1 MNPIH
6 FTQCLSPTSSSCKE
20 PSRRCPVTINA
31 LPDDM
36 LIEIFDLYHA
46 DATKY
51 FFYASQA
58 WHSLVCVCR
67 RWRHVIF
74 ASPRSLDLRLVI
86 TESTPVKQM
95 LDVWPSF
102 PIVVTNTF
110 HHNIP
115 KLVCSGGDNLIDALN
130 HHDVVCHVN
139 LRNLGR
145 LWQKLALAAVMQE
158 PFPELTHMEL
168 RSDGKMALV
177 LPDAFLGGSAPRL
190 RTLRLDCIP
199 FPALPNLLLSA
210 RHLVK
215 LRLWRIPKNGY
226 VSPEAM
232 VVCLSALTSLGSLTI
247 GFQSPR
253 SRPDNDTTNRRPPR
267 LTRAAL
273 PALTEFSFY
282 GASEYIDDLAAR
294 IDTPLLQCL
303 HLSFFNQLIFD
314 LPRLAQFVGRAENF
328 ALLDRSKVVFG
339 RDGVEM
345 IFDSP
350 VGHRELWLSLRVAC
364 RELDWQISS
373 MAQLC
378 SLPSRHLCHVDE
390 LRIHGHGIH
399 SSGPGIH
406 SSWQSEWHEDLD
418 PTQWLEL
425 FHPFIALQSL
435 HVSGNLGELVASA
448 LQELRGESTTEVL
461 PALRSLFFEASRCV
475 WKPIEGFL
483 AMRRSSDH
491 PVDFF
496 WDYQ

>member
-1 MNPIH
+1 M
-6 FTQCLSPTSSSCKE
+6 F
-20 PSRRCPVTINA
+20 
-31 LPDDM
+31 PDDI
-36 LIEIFDLYHA
+36 LIEIFDLYLA
-46 DATKY
+46 DATSY
-51 FFYASQA
+51 FVYDSQA
-58 WHSLVCVCR
+58 WHRLVCVCR
-67 RWRHVIF
+67 RWRYVIF
-74 ASPRSLDLRLVI
+74 ALPRSLDLRLVI
-86 TESTPVKQM
+86 TESTPAKQM

-102 PIVVTNTF
+102 PIVVTNSF
-110 HHNIP
+110 HHKVSKP
-115 KLVCSGGDNLIDALN
+115 VFDGGDNLIDALN
-130 HHDVVCHVN
+130 HHDVVCHIN

-145 LWQKLALAAVMQE
+145 LWEKPALAAVMQE

-168 RSDGKMALV
+168 RSDSEIPLA

-190 RTLRLDCIP
+190 RTLRLNSIS

-215 LRLWRIPKNGY
+215 LRLWRIPNTGY
-226 VSPEAM
+226 IPPEAI
-232 VVCLSALTSLGSLTI
+232 VICLSALTSLGSLTI

-253 SRPDNDTTNRRPPR
+253 SRPDTDTTNRRPPR
-267 LTRAAL
+267 PTWAVL

-282 GASEYIDDLAAR
+282 GASEYIDELAAR
-294 IDTPLLQCL
+294 IDAPLLECL

-328 ALLDRSKVVFG
+328 TLLKRSKVVFG

-350 VGHRELWLSLRVAC
+350 VGHRGLWLSLRVAC
-364 RELDWQISS
+364 RELDWQIWS

-378 SLPSRHLCHVDE
+378 SLPSRHLCHVEE
-390 LRIHGHGIH
+390 LRIHGHGVH

-406 SSWQSEWHEDLD
+406 SSWQSEWYEDLD

-435 HVSGNLGELVASA
+435 YVSGNLGKLVASA
-448 LQELRGESTTEVL
+448 LQELRGESTEVL
-461 PALRSLFFEASRCV
+461 PALRSLFFEVSHLSTSDARRSV
-475 WKPIEGFL
+475 WKPVQGFL
-483 AMRRSSDH
+483 TTRRSSDH
-491 PVDFF
+491 PVDFH